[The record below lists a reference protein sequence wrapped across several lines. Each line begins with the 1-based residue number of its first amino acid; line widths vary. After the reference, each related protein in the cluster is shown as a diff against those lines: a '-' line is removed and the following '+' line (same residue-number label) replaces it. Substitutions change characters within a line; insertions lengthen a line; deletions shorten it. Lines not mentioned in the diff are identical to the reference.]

1 MKTHRVRFC
10 ILSISATLLLLALSA
25 CKPCGCSDADLE
37 AAIMQLLPGG
47 LASAH
52 FHFESPWFSE
62 DRFTLE
68 LRFTNPPPAPLTNPL
83 TIRGSYSKSGD
94 TITFRPEGGITG
106 LIVGGAKYDLKCP
119 KDPKRVVIQRVGTP
133 ALTFDCTGH

>member
-68 LRFTNPPPAPLTNPL
+68 LRFTNPPPAPLT
-83 TIRGSYSKSGD
+83 S
-94 TITFRPEGGITG
+94 
-106 LIVGGAKYDLKCP
+106 
-119 KDPKRVVIQRVGTP
+119 
-133 ALTFDCTGH
+133 DCELSLHRLVRIDDELLGRAG